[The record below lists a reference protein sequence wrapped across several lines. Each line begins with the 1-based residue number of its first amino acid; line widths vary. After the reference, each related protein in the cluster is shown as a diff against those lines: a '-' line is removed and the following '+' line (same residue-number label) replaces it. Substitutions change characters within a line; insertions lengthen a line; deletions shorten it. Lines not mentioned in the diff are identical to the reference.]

1 MTDEAMKILR
11 LLIDVWLPD
20 FKFGPGRCAITLA
33 RTPRYWETVTGN
45 LALIHDWGED
55 FTIRHLVMPNHV
67 ECCTK
72 PVLDWVAENAP
83 GAPVNI
89 MDQYHPDNFCN
100 PGNPKYQ
107 DRYEEL
113 SRRPTRGELLAAFGY
128 ADELGLSFETVSY
141 EKNATGLRL

>member
-1 MTDEAMKILR
+1 
-11 LLIDVWLPD
+11 
-20 FKFGPGRCAITLA
+20 
-33 RTPRYWETVTGN
+33 
-45 LALIHDWGED
+45 
-55 FTIRHLVMPNHV
+55 MPNHV

-83 GAPVNI
+83 GSPVNI
-89 MDQYHPDNFCN
+89 MDQYPPDNFCN

-107 DRYEEL
+107 YRYEEL
-113 SRRPTRGELLAAFGY
+113 SRRPTRDELLAAFGY